1 MICFFVAAK
10 VGNRGA
16 MGNRQSAIGNYL
28 IADACSLPKTKA
40 PEKSGAFSFQL
51 KPTIRKTFIYTVC
64 FFSFLNTS
72 QQLVPFDFSMSL

>member
-16 MGNRQSAIGNYL
+16 MGKRQSAIGNYL
-28 IADACSLPKTKA
+28 MAGPCALCQKTKA

-51 KPTIRKTFIYTVC
+51 KPTIRKTFIIQFV
-64 FFSFLNTS
+64 SF
-72 QQLVPFDFSMSL
+72 PF